1 MKISSL
7 TNAIRRVGVDGGR
20 VDGGAHHLLS
30 LPLPSLS
37 GLVWAWSS
45 SVPTGPLFQGS
56 PSLCKLERK
65 HWTPLSDT
73 KHTTVSTTNQL
84 NSLQKKLLPQLQESV
99 MAFGSC
105 CCCCHNYCC
114 CCCVAF
120 AAAPHKSCVTLRLH
134 TTVCATTIA
143 TATAY
148 SEAGSSSTR
157 LSFFDGL

>member
-1 MKISSL
+1 
-7 TNAIRRVGVDGGR
+7 

-30 LPLPSLS
+30 PPLPSLS

-84 NSLQKKLLPQLQESV
+84 NSLKNTLTTAAGKLVPQLLESV

-114 CCCVAF
+114 CCVAF
-120 AAAPHKSCVTLRLH
+120 AAAPHKSCVTPRLH
-134 TTVCATTIA
+134 TTVCATTNA

-157 LSFFDGL
+157 LSSFDGL

>member
-1 MKISSL
+1 VKISSL
-7 TNAIRRVGVDGGR
+7 TNAIRRVGVEGGR

-37 GLVWAWSS
+37 GLVWAWRS
-45 SVPTGPLFQGS
+45 SVSTGPRSGIAISVQTGTEALDPTVRHQTHY
-56 PSLCKLERK
+56 SLYYQPTE
-65 HWTPLSDT
+65 LST
-73 KHTTVSTTNQL
+73 
-84 NSLQKKLLPQLQESV
+84 KKLLPQLQESV

-114 CCCVAF
+114 CCVAF
-120 AAAPHKSCVTLRLH
+120 ATAPHKSCVTPRLH
-134 TTVCATTIA
+134 TTVSATTIA